1 MFENK
6 SSAQEIIER
15 LCAAYGVRTQRELAK
30 SLEIPANNV
39 SAWAQRESV
48 PGNSI
53 IKCALDTGADLA
65 WLVSGKLAKSSF
77 ENTQKDVKGRKLYEE
92 ILSNGGRVVLR
103 RILDAYGFT
112 TQKQLC
118 DLLDISSGTVSTWV
132 RRDFFPGDIVITCAL
147 DTGASLEWLST
158 GKISPIEP
166 TAVSMKNVSVLRKY
180 SINSGLFVEN
190 GEWIADKNMIS
201 SLPENSG
208 MVEKGSELWLVD
220 FDTQHLSNGRW
231 LINIDGRYDIYDVVR
246 IPGNRINLSNTGSS
260 FECNASDV
268 ICAGQVRKSIINN

>member
-1 MFENK
+1 MFESE

-15 LCAAYGVRTQRELAK
+15 LCAAYGVKSQRELAK

-65 WLVSGKLAKSSF
+65 WLVSGKLANANPAKAH
-77 ENTQKDVKGRKLYEE
+77 KDVKGRKRYEE

-112 TQKQLC
+112 TQRQLC

-158 GKISPIEP
+158 GKTSSIEP
-166 TAVSMKNVSVLRKY
+166 TDLSMKNVAILKRY
-180 SINSGLFVEN
+180 SINSGLFIES
-190 GEWIADKNMIS
+190 GEWITDKKMIS
-201 SLPENSG
+201 SLPENCG

-220 FDTQHLSNGRW
+220 FDTKHLSNGRW
-231 LINIDGRYDIYDVVR
+231 LISIDGSYDIYDVVR
-246 IPGNRINLSNTGSS
+246 IPGNRIHLSNAGSN

-268 ICAGQVRKSIINN
+268 ICAGQVKKSIINN